1 MPAAAFD
8 LAKILDP
15 VVPEAFFHDTWEK
28 QPLAVS
34 RNDPAFYAGLFTLG
48 DVDAVLAFTR
58 PKFVGSGESA
68 LGEASGSNVVEG
80 WLPDDEP
87 LSGTLFPD
95 IGQVHQAFARGK
107 TVILKAMQHRW
118 PAVAALCRNLEG
130 FFSCPVHTNLY
141 LTPKGAQGFAAHYD
155 THEVFVL
162 QIEGSKH
169 WRFYGPARDLPLE
182 DEKAVLGRDEL
193 PAPTQEVTVHAG
205 DLLYMPRGHVHEAFT
220 SDCLSLHLTVGVRI
234 FRWADVLVH
243 ALAGVCARDVRFR
256 ASLPP
261 GLLTGAQ
268 VPPAAQAQF
277 QELLRVFADSAW
289 VEEGIGRLASS
300 FLHKLAGL
308 PGDYFRAAEAA
319 EHLDLDT
326 VLERAPGVFCRV
338 VPGRGWVSLEYPGNR
353 LDGPAKIASALQ
365 FIARTPRFA
374 VRALPDDL
382 TAEAKLV
389 LARRLVRE
397 RCLTVVPPPA
407 PPGLDR

>member
-1 MPAAAFD
+1 MPAAEFD
-8 LAKILDP
+8 LAKILAP
-15 VVPEAFFHDTWEK
+15 IVPETFFRDTWEK

-34 RNDPAFYAGLFTLG
+34 RNDPAFYAALFALG

-58 PKFVGSGESA
+58 PKFIGSGDSG
-68 LGEASGSNVVEG
+68 LGEASGSKVVEG

-118 PAVAALCRNLEG
+118 PPVAALCRNLEG
-130 FFSCPVHTNLY
+130 FFNCPVHTNLY

-169 WRFYGPARDLPLE
+169 WRFYGSARDLPLE
-182 DEKAVLGRDEL
+182 DEKAVLARDEL
-193 PAPTQEVTVHAG
+193 PAPTQEVTVRPG

-234 FRWADVLVH
+234 HRWADVLVQ
-243 ALAGVCARDVRFR
+243 ALAGVCAHDVRFR

-268 VPPAAQAQF
+268 VPASAQAQF
-277 QELLRVFADSAW
+277 QELLQVFAGSAW
-289 VEEGIGRLASS
+289 VEEGVGRLASS
-300 FLHKLAGL
+300 FLHKLSAL
-308 PGDYFRAAEAA
+308 PGDFFRATEAA
-319 EHLDLDT
+319 EHIDLDT
-326 VLERAPGVFCRV
+326 ILERAPGVFCRV
-338 VPGRGWVSLEYPGNR
+338 VQGRGWVSLEYPGNR
-353 LDGPAKIASALQ
+353 LDGPLKIASALH

-397 RCLTVVPPPA
+397 RCLTVLRPA
-407 PPGLDR
+407 PPSGP